1 MGAFG
6 CGGLP
11 VFFTILTNRH
21 RLCRWLLSWLCRC
34 FGWLC
39 RLRLYRLHWLLYL
52 LWCNFRWLL
61 NRWGSSL
68 YRCRCFSGGFLYWCC
83 FGLLWCNVA
92 HNLINEFVFMVVLYL
107 AVHEILDDVSVCVG
121 NKTAVLIAHTSHHH
135 CRFLAAVLVADSQLH
150 VGCIVGWRTC
160 HTSVCLWLCWC

>member
-34 FGWLC
+34 FGWLF
-39 RLRLYRLHWLLYL
+39 RLRLYRLHWLLYW

-61 NRWGSSL
+61 SICRL
-68 YRCRCFSGGFLYWCC
+68 CRCWCLCGGFLYWCC
-83 FGLLWCNVA
+83 FGLLWGNMA

-107 AVHEILDDVSVCVG
+107 AIHEILDDVSVCVG

-150 VGCIVGWRTC
+150 VGCIVGWSTC